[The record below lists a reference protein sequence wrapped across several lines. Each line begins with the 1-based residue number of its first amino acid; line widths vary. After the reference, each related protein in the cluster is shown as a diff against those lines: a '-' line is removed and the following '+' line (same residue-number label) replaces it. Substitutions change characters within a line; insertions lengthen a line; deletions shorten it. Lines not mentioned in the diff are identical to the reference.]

1 MAKLEKEPTYNLKLE
16 PVEAFFIMQLI
27 DQCQVKGS
35 EAGKIGNLRDR
46 VQNLLETHETKTGE
60 FVGYQPPNTEI
71 VQEGTQ

>member
-46 VQNLLETHETKTGE
+46 VQKLLETHETKTGE

-71 VQEGTQ
+71 IQEGTQ